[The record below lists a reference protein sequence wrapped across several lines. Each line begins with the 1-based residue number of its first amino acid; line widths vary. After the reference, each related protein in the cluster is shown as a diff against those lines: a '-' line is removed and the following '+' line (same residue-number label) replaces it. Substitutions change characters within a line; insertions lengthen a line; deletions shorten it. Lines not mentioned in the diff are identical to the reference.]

1 MAAQETAAYN
11 LKAVN
16 AAKSRREAAKSR
28 RESHTADDR
37 PSPATGR
44 GGQANREQSAGGQA
58 AALVAE
64 MDHDVSGEQSTNP
77 GYEDGAA
84 TAASTATART
94 ADGAPS
100 VAFGGELLRRVKN
113 NGTELCIEEMGLTE
127 LPTSGYPE
135 TLTRLD
141 ASGNELSHVPAD
153 LAHLI
158 TELRVLDVSKNS
170 LRSLPASLSE
180 CADLQTLHA
189 SHNSLRCL
197 EFLPCPLQRLTEL
210 YADSNSLAELPRCL
224 WACPRLKHV
233 SLCANKLDVASLAMP
248 RSDAGGPVL
257 APLEHLDLGKNRLG
271 ALPPLGLFPSLRE
284 VHVQQNGLRELPVAQ
299 IMPLLKLQTL
309 DISMNDVSNLPP
321 DLARLPLL
329 QNLTIA
335 GNPIRSIP
343 RGVQESGSTA
353 VIDLLRKR
361 LPVELEVA

>member
-1 MAAQETAAYN
+1 MAAKETAAHN

-28 RESHTADDR
+28 RESHSGDDR

-44 GGQANREQSAGGQA
+44 GGHADREQSAGGQA
-58 AALVAE
+58 TALEEQHMEREVRGA
-64 MDHDVSGEQSTNP
+64 QSTSP
-77 GYEDGAA
+77 
-84 TAASTATART
+84 TATT
-94 ADGAPS
+94 PADGAPS
-100 VAFGGELLRRVKN
+100 VAFGGELLRCVKN

-141 ASGNELSHVPAD
+141 ASANELSHVPAD

-158 TELRVLDVSKNS
+158 TELRALDVSKNG

-180 CADLQTLHA
+180 CTELQTLRA
-189 SHNSLRCL
+189 SHNGLRSL

-210 YADSNSLAELPRCL
+210 HADSNSLAELPRCL

-233 SLCANKLDVASLAMP
+233 SLCANRLDVASLAMP
-248 RSDAGGPVL
+248 VGATATGGPGL

-284 VHVQQNGLRELPVAQ
+284 VHLQQNGLRELPVAQ
-299 IMPLLKLQTL
+299 ITPLLQLQTL

-329 QNLTIA
+329 QHLTIA

-361 LPVELEVA
+361 LPVEVEA